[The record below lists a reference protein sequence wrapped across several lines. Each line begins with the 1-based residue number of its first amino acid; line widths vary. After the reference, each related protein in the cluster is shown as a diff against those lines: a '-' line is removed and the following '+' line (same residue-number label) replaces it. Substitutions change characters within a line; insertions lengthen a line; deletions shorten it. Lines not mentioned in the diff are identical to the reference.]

1 MEMRELDS
9 YLIRTI
15 LLDSDD
21 FDPVGWELSAHMYG
35 HTVVSAEMR
44 TGNRSS
50 DKSLPLVDLRWGVL
64 VR

>member
-9 YLIRTI
+9 YLIPTI

-21 FDPVGWELSAHMYG
+21 FDPVGWELSAYMYV

-50 DKSLPLVDLRWGVL
+50 DKSLPLGDLRWGVL
-64 VR
+64 V